1 MFRYI
6 ALNWDPADPSAIAQA
21 GALGRRLTVDRA
33 WQAALEQPG
42 IQVWVRGTAAGINEA
57 YRICGG
63 QGVVLG
69 KLFRNDDLTLGDPG
83 VPVLRQQDAE
93 TIVHSAGRSL
103 VRDFWGRYVA
113 FLPEADG
120 RYSVL
125 RDPSGT
131 LPCYRAEHR
140 GITFVF
146 SWLEDLTALIGHSV
160 ASEVDDAALCVQL
173 AGGETSGRAT
183 ALRGVTQVLAG
194 EQVPLHGAP
203 SAGAFLWD
211 MIDVARSPAIEDL
224 HEAAEQLR
232 QTVRTCVQD
241 WARCYDS
248 ILLRLSG
255 GVDSSIVASC
265 LGAGAVPTRVTCV
278 NYHSP
283 GIDSDERHYA
293 RQVAERSRLQLI
305 ERARSTG
312 FPLPSILDA
321 ALTPSPRHHVSRMG
335 SARMDAELATAVS
348 APAMF
353 TGTGGDQLFFELHQ
367 PWPAADYLRN
377 HGLDRGLWKAS
388 ADAARLGRTTVWSAV
403 KLAFD
408 DWLRPQVNGF
418 ARLPGP
424 QLLTDAAA
432 ELADQVAQAA
442 RQDELAHPAVSASL
456 SLPLGKRRQ
465 VQQLVHP
472 VPYHDPFGR
481 EEAPELVAPLMSQPV
496 MELCLLLPTYVLTAG
511 GRARGLARRAFASH
525 LPADVVARRAKGGMG
540 DHLSAALFA
549 HRGWVAEMLLDGELV
564 RRGLVDRARTEGLL
578 RGHASALVQ
587 HAGQVHA
594 CLAMEAWLQRV
605 TRAAANETLA

>member
-1 MFRYI
+1 MFRYF
-6 ALNWDPADPSAIAQA
+6 ALSWDPAEQSAIALA
-21 GALGRRLTVDRA
+21 GALGRRLAADPA

-57 YRICGG
+57 HRLCSG

-69 KLFRNDDLTLGDPG
+69 KLFRSGDLTLGDRG
-83 VPVLRQQDAE
+83 TPVLRQQDAE
-93 TIVHSAGRSL
+93 AIVQSAGRSL

-146 SWLEDLTALIGHSV
+146 SWLEDLTALVGHRV
-160 ASEVDDAALCVQL
+160 VGEVDEAALCVQL

-183 ALRGVTQVLAG
+183 ALRGVAQVLPG
-194 EQVPLHGAP
+194 ERIPLHGRP
-203 SAGAFLWD
+203 SAGALLWNV
-211 MIDVARSPAIEDL
+211 IDIARSHAVEDL
-224 HEAAEQLR
+224 PEAAEQLR
-232 QTVRTCVQD
+232 QTVRSCVQD

-265 LGAGAVPTRVTCV
+265 LGSGLVPTRVICV
-278 NYHSP
+278 NYHSA
-283 GIDSDERHYA
+283 GVDSDERHYA
-293 RQVAERSRLQLI
+293 RQVAERSGLVLV
-305 ERARSTG
+305 ERPRSTG
-312 FPLPSILDA
+312 FQLPSVLDA

-335 SARMDAELATAVS
+335 SARMDAELAAAVG

-388 ADAARLGRTTVWSAV
+388 ADAARLGRTTVWSALR
-403 KLAFD
+403 LAID
-408 DWLRPQVNGF
+408 DWLRPQVNGL

-424 QLLTDAAA
+424 QLLTDGAA
-432 ELADQVAQAA
+432 EQVAQAA
-442 RQDELAHPAVSASL
+442 RRDELAHPAVSASL

-496 MELCLLLPTYVLTAG
+496 MELCLRLPTYVLTTG
-511 GRARGLARRAFASH
+511 GRARGLARSAFASD

-540 DHLSAALFA
+540 DHLPAALLA
-549 HRGWVAEMLLDGELV
+549 HRGWVEEMLLDGELV
-564 RRGLVDRARTEGLL
+564 RRRLVDRANVERLL
-578 RGHASALVQ
+578 RGHADALVQ
-587 HAGQVHA
+587 HAGRIHS

-605 TRAAANETLA
+605 ARAAASETPA